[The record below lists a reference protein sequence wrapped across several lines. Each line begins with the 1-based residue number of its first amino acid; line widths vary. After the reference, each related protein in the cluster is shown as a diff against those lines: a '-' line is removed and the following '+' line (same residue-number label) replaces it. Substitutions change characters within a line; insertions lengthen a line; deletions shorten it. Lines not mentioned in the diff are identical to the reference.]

1 MCRVGL
7 IQMVCE
13 KGALDL
19 NRRTIAAVLEQAARV
34 DVDVVGFP
42 EMSLTGYSDPA
53 RFPTAIIDLDGPEVE
68 RTVALTRAY
77 PFAVLFGIEERNPK
91 GKPFITQ
98 ILAQRGQILGHYR
111 KITIEDEELDWFAPG
126 NGDVLVFDAGGARL
140 GVSICADLHNEAVFA
155 ACRERGAEMVLELA
169 APGLYGEQSQRS
181 WQSGY
186 AWWDGDCRRYLGAH
200 AKSQG
205 LWIAVATQAG
215 RTIDEDFPGGAFV
228 FSPTGERLY
237 TTADGSPGAV
247 FLDIDPG
254 RGRVTELSTF
264 SIPRS

>member
-13 KGALDL
+13 KGALDH
-19 NRRTIAAVLEQAARV
+19 NRRTMAAYLEQAARF

-42 EMSLTGYSDPA
+42 EMSLTGYSDAA
-53 RFPTAIIDLDGPEVE
+53 RFPQSVIDLDGPEVE
-68 RTVALTRAY
+68 RTVALTRDY
-77 PFAVLFGIEERNPK
+77 PFAVLFGIEERQPA

-98 ILAQRGQILGHYR
+98 ILAQRGRILGHYR
-111 KITIEDEELDWFAPG
+111 KITIEDEEALAFTPG
-126 NGDVLVFDAGGARL
+126 NGEVLVFDAGGTRL

-155 ACRERGAEMVLELA
+155 ACREGGAEMVLELA
-169 APGLYGEQSQRS
+169 APGLYGEQSQRN

-186 AWWDGDCRRYLGAH
+186 AWWEGDCRRYLGAH

-215 RTIDEDFPGGAFV
+215 RTVDEDFPGGAFV
-228 FSPTGERLY
+228 FSPAGERLFA
-237 TTADGSPGAV
+237 TTDGSPGAV
-247 FLDIDPG
+247 WLDIDLG
-254 RGRVTELSTF
+254 RGTVTTLSGGAA
-264 SIPRS
+264 S

>member
-13 KGALDL
+13 KGELDR
-19 NRRTIAAVLEQAARV
+19 NRRTIAAYLEQAARF

-42 EMSLTGYSDPA
+42 EMSLTGYADPG
-53 RFPTAIIDLDGPEVE
+53 RFPESVVALDGPEVQQ
-68 RTVALTRAY
+68 TVALTRDY
-77 PFAVLFGIEERNPK
+77 PFAVLFGIEEHNPG

-98 ILAQRGQILGHYR
+98 ILARHGQILGHYR
-111 KITIEDEELDWFAPG
+111 KITIEEEEVNWFTPG
-126 NGDVLVFDAGGARL
+126 KGDVLVFDAGGVRL

-169 APGLYGEQSQRS
+169 APGLYGEQSQRN

-186 AWWDGDCRRYLGAH
+186 AWWEGDCRRYLGAQ
-200 AKSQG
+200 AQSQG

-215 RTIDEDFPGGAFV
+215 RTVDEDFPGGAFV
-228 FSPTGERLY
+228 FAPSGEQLFS
-237 TTADGSPGAV
+237 TPDGASGAV
-247 FLDIDPG
+247 FVDIDLDQAS
-254 RGRVTELSTF
+254 VTELGTA
-264 SIPRS
+264 PAP